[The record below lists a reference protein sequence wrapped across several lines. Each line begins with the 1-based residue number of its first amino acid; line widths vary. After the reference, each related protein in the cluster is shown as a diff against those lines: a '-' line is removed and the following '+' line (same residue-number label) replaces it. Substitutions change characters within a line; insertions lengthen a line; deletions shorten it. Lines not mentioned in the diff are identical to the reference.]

1 MFRRGMAGLAMA
13 GVLLLGI
20 AVPGVLADTT
30 GPGNS
35 DVYSADGYFEG
46 PQMGVSVS
54 VRVGKED
61 GVAFS
66 NLWVNQSSYQDITC
80 KGKGKKTVP
89 GQIYTNVSGYSE
101 GTAVIKIDKKLGT
114 ALASDTLMLTE
125 STFNTCTGKET
136 VGAAFKVSVSM
147 DLHATSGMTS
157 TRSKSETT
165 FPDGHKEIFTGKF
178 DSREAAGDLHFG
190 GTSYAAA
197 FGYLFHD
204 VTTFVIIPAH

>member
-80 KGKGKKTVP
+80 KGKGKKTFP
-89 GQIYTNVSGYSE
+89 GQIYTNVSGFSE

-114 ALASDTLMLTE
+114 ATASDTLTVTE
-125 STFNTCTGKET
+125 DIFNTCTGKDT
-136 VGAAFKVSVSM
+136 FRDFTLSVSM
-147 DLHATSGMTS
+147 DLHATSGLTS
-157 TRSKSETT
+157 NKSKSETT